1 MAASKTPGYSY
12 CTRCGRGSIPTSD
25 EACDCGF
32 EAALERPRPAPPED
46 CSPEYVG
53 AIIDATK
60 ETIAECV
67 CAQDHPLLSGRFVGA
82 LLKRGLR
89 IYPLRSAGT
98 GAAPPDPLVQAAE
111 EAANVLAGLATRVKW
126 GGISNVSRSEEDHWR
141 KLADDIRELIRGG
154 AAQPPPSALTHEE
167 RDKWRS
173 ERNDLQRTLWWTDYE
188 IVEDDVIDTQKMLAL
203 EEENARLTEE
213 NHTLRNDLNAL
224 SLRMKALERV
234 GWRYARRVS
243 SLRAP
248 QSGPPFCPHGEP
260 TQCASCARE
269 REDDLRRAAANAE
282 RREAQKHISGHCAK
296 GYHRACRQCGFA
308 AAGGGRCKC
317 ECHFAVA
324 GSGAAQ
330 PPPSA
335 PEQANSRW
343 VQTIVRSPLC
353 QAEGHLP
360 SGDDSYCLRC
370 GAVQEGEK

>member
-154 AAQPPPSALTHEE
+154 AAQPPPSA
-167 RDKWRS
+167 
-173 ERNDLQRTLWWTDYE
+173 
-188 IVEDDVIDTQKMLAL
+188 
-203 EEENARLTEE
+203 
-213 NHTLRNDLNAL
+213 
-224 SLRMKALERV
+224 
-234 GWRYARRVS
+234 
-243 SLRAP
+243 
-248 QSGPPFCPHGEP
+248 
-260 TQCASCARE
+260 
-269 REDDLRRAAANAE
+269 
-282 RREAQKHISGHCAK
+282 
-296 GYHRACRQCGFA
+296 
-308 AAGGGRCKC
+308 
-317 ECHFAVA
+317 
-324 GSGAAQ
+324 
-330 PPPSA
+330 

>member
-1 MAASKTPGYSY
+1 MTDQSGAFPETLREAALWEALKTYGQHRVGCPHPSCPDCRTHTMAASKTPGYSY

-154 AAQPPPSALTHEE
+154 AAQPPPSA
-167 RDKWRS
+167 
-173 ERNDLQRTLWWTDYE
+173 
-188 IVEDDVIDTQKMLAL
+188 
-203 EEENARLTEE
+203 
-213 NHTLRNDLNAL
+213 
-224 SLRMKALERV
+224 
-234 GWRYARRVS
+234 
-243 SLRAP
+243 
-248 QSGPPFCPHGEP
+248 
-260 TQCASCARE
+260 
-269 REDDLRRAAANAE
+269 
-282 RREAQKHISGHCAK
+282 
-296 GYHRACRQCGFA
+296 
-308 AAGGGRCKC
+308 
-317 ECHFAVA
+317 
-324 GSGAAQ
+324 
-330 PPPSA
+330 